1 MSRNTPLSCIK
12 TCCFEHVNPYDTERM
27 CMDMGLNHEHQVHLL
42 KDILTDHQL
51 DCCGTV
57 AEYEQL
63 ERVIKSLMA
72 NTDLNSNIK
81 HVLEDV
87 YQYSQSGRTANSIDS
102 HIREHQSHLSQWVEE
117 MDSYS

>member
-1 MSRNTPLSCIK
+1 
-12 TCCFEHVNPYDTERM
+12 
-27 CMDMGLNHEHQVHLL
+27 MGLNYENQVDLL

-72 NTDLNSNIK
+72 NTELDSHLKN
-81 HVLEDV
+81 VLEDV
-87 YQYSQSGRTANSIDS
+87 YRYSQSGISSKSIDS
-102 HIREHQSHLSQWVEE
+102 HIQEHQSSLSQWVEE

>member
-1 MSRNTPLSCIK
+1 
-12 TCCFEHVNPYDTERM
+12 
-27 CMDMGLNHEHQVHLL
+27 MGLTSEHQVRLL
-42 KDILTDHQL
+42 KDILADHQL

-72 NTDLNSNIK
+72 NTGLDSNIK
-81 HVLEDV
+81 NVL
-87 YQYSQSGRTANSIDS
+87 TADS
-102 HIREHQSHLSQWVEE
+102 SDTHIQEHQNHLSQWVEQ

>member
-1 MSRNTPLSCIK
+1 
-12 TCCFEHVNPYDTERM
+12 
-27 CMDMGLNHEHQVHLL
+27 MGLTSEHQVRLL
-42 KDILTDHQL
+42 MDILADHQL

-72 NTDLNSNIK
+72 NTGLDSNIK
-81 HVLEDV
+81 NVLEDV
-87 YQYSQSGRTANSIDS
+87 YRYSQSGITADSIDT
-102 HIREHQSHLSQWVEE
+102 HIQEHQNHLSQWVEQ

>member
-1 MSRNTPLSCIK
+1 
-12 TCCFEHVNPYDTERM
+12 
-27 CMDMGLNHEHQVHLL
+27 MDMGLNHEHQVHLL

-87 YQYSQSGRTANSIDS
+87 YQYSQSAERPIPSTRISGSIRAIYLNGWRKWIRTPDYFT
-102 HIREHQSHLSQWVEE
+102 IRFIRI
-117 MDSYS
+117 

>member
-1 MSRNTPLSCIK
+1 
-12 TCCFEHVNPYDTERM
+12 
-27 CMDMGLNHEHQVHLL
+27 MGLHYEHQVHLL

-72 NTDLNSNIK
+72 NTELDSNFK
-81 HVLEDV
+81 NVLEEV
-87 YQYSQSGRTANSIDS
+87 YRYSQSGISSKSIDS
-102 HIREHQSHLSQWVEE
+102 HIQEHQNSLSQWVEQ

>member
-1 MSRNTPLSCIK
+1 
-12 TCCFEHVNPYDTERM
+12 
-27 CMDMGLNHEHQVHLL
+27 MGLNYENQVDLL

-72 NTDLNSNIK
+72 NTELDSHFKN
-81 HVLEDV
+81 VLEDV
-87 YQYSQSGRTANSIDS
+87 YRYSQSGISSKSIDS
-102 HIREHQSHLSQWVEE
+102 HIQEHQSSLSQWVEE

>member
-1 MSRNTPLSCIK
+1 M
-12 TCCFEHVNPYDTERM
+12 
-27 CMDMGLNHEHQVHLL
+27 
-42 KDILTDHQL
+42 

-72 NTDLNSNIK
+72 NTGLDSNIK
-81 HVLEDV
+81 NVLEDV
-87 YQYSQSGRTANSIDS
+87 YRYSQSGITADSIDT
-102 HIREHQSHLSQWVEE
+102 HIQEHQNHLSQWVEQ